1 MAMLCY
7 EDIFDCVFVLCSILL
22 RNIGGNKEKVF
33 PLRMKRMK
41 EREREEI
48 GNRPTFHDAHIP

>member
-1 MAMLCY
+1 MLYY
-7 EDIFDCVFVLCSILL
+7 EDIFDCVFVLCLILL
-22 RNIGGNKEKVF
+22 RNGGGNNEKVF

-41 EREREEI
+41 EREREEN